1 MWNPEEQGFEKE
13 QGYLY
18 SHISDE
24 ASRYKE
30 TSAEVNI
37 WSAKVPTRVSLAKIT
52 LSDSKQ
58 GSGSLFY
65 ARIKNFSSHICPWRL
80 ATERIETIC
89 H

>member
-1 MWNPEEQGFEKE
+1 MEFSEEQGFEKE

-24 ASRYKE
+24 PSRYKE

-37 WSAKVPTRVSLAKIT
+37 WTAKVPTRLSLAKIA

-58 GSGSLFY
+58 GQVHYFFT
-65 ARIKNFSSHICPWRL
+65 RIKNFSSHICPWRL